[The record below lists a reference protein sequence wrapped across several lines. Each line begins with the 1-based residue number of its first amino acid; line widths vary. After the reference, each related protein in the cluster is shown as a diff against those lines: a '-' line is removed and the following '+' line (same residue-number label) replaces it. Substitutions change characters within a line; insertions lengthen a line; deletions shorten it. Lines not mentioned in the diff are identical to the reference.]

1 MRWLWPRRR
10 GLTAT
15 VWIDARLLPEMAADA
30 AEHAPD
36 ESGGMLIGYWSEN
49 GDAVITNVVA
59 GGPGATRRPNSFVP
73 DGRWQQ
79 ERLEEIYN
87 RSGRLHTYIGDWHSH
102 PAGAL
107 RPSRRDRATARKI
120 AGASEARAPQPLTL
134 ITVKDEHAWRW
145 RVFRYRSRR
154 NFKQLTLT
162 RF

>member
-1 MRWLWPRRR
+1 M
-10 GLTAT
+10 
-15 VWIDARLLPEMAADA
+15 EADA
-30 AEHAPD
+30 AEYAFD

-59 GGPGATRRPNSFVP
+59 GGPSATRRPNSFVP

-79 ERLEEIYN
+79 ERLEEIYD
-87 RSGRLHTYIGDWHSH
+87 RSGRLHTYLGDWHSH

-120 AGASEARAPQPLTL
+120 ARASEARAPQPLTL
-134 ITVKDEHAWRW
+134 ITVQDGYAWRW

-154 NFKQLTLT
+154 NIEQLALT